1 MSKYIGNI
9 YQNIKPNKNDTN
21 LNTPFKSRP
30 IKHYR
35 LQKTNINNSTLSSRN
50 VSLRNIEQPNG
61 ISISQNTDC
70 INSNAHVFIDNI
82 LIENNDNVKNCCEPY
97 KALLKFKQKQPH
109 IDSKYFENTKS
120 RHDNRNYS
128 IEKNSTKYLLDKFE
142 SQRFFEKYDRNEF
155 YTKPRVFDTNIYHI
169 GDIVSLTSGN
179 VNNKY
184 KIRNLYYNLNN
195 DTGGT
200 YQLLTSPQLL
210 NEITHIIIENL
221 NGNLIQKMFNK
232 NAITKIADFDKIDD
246 YVKVYYKPS
255 NHVFAINNAAS
266 SSNRTSRLKYIS
278 NLQNNPLLNNTN
290 NFFLSEKTECTLK
303 INTRY
308 NKKQICTIEED
319 KLPPIIF
326 SKNTIPALYTSLLL
340 ENDIRSKT
348 ATIQFR
354 VPLTGDYYCYIGGN
368 IYSFLDN
375 ETIEFNNT
383 NTTGEN
389 YKNFYDLSGNKITY
403 THDISY
409 NTNPN
414 YFYWFED
421 TSSKGNIILK
431 YLETGKIYT
440 LTVNSD
446 FDDFNTSHDIFI
458 CLKHLKSTTKN
469 MILGIIDTDLYLQ
482 GLTYPKILFDNSLD
496 NIQFIY
502 ASFHQF
508 NQSDVGIIDNG
519 IINGTQRYS
528 KTYTFTINSTKNHYI
543 FLGSKQ
549 EDSEH
554 NESIIFNSVTLKG
567 NNIDTYYNISGGK
580 ITFVNRNNLPRLPNV
595 NLWYEQPSL
604 TRNNLYLENIAAG
617 NYKITIESNSETPGE
632 NIFIRIIPEDN
643 LDDFA
648 GFFYDSILT

>member
-21 LNTPFKSRP
+21 VNTPFKSRP

-128 IEKNSTKYLLDKFE
+128 IEKNSTTYFFDKFE
-142 SQRFFEKYDRNEF
+142 SQKFFGKYDRNEF

-179 VNNKY
+179 INNKF
-184 KIRNLYYNLNN
+184 KINNLYYDLFNN
-195 DTGGT
+195 DDKF
-200 YQLLTSPQLL
+200 QLLTSPQLL
-210 NEITHIIIENL
+210 NEITHITIETL
-221 NGNLIQKMFNK
+221 NGNLVQKMFNK
-232 NAITKIADFDKIDD
+232 NQIIKNADFDKIDD
-246 YVKVYYKPS
+246 YIKVYYKPS
-255 NHVFAINNAAS
+255 NHIFAINNAAS

-278 NLQNNPLLNNTN
+278 NLQNNPVLNNSN

-326 SKNTIPALYTSLLL
+326 SKNTIPSLYTSLLL

-354 VPLTGDYYCYIGGN
+354 VPLNGNYYCYIGGN
-368 IYSFLDN
+368 IYSFVDN

-383 NTTGEN
+383 NATGEN
-389 YKNFYDLSGNKITY
+389 YENFYDLSGNKITY
-403 THDISY
+403 MHDISY
-409 NTNPN
+409 NTNRN

-421 TSSKGNIILK
+421 TTFKGNIILK
-431 YLETGKIYT
+431 HLERGKIYT

-458 CLKHLKSTTKN
+458 CLKHINSTTKN

-482 GLTYPKILFDNSLD
+482 GLTYPKILFDNS
-496 NIQFIY
+496 
-502 ASFHQF
+502 
-508 NQSDVGIIDNG
+508 
-519 IINGTQRYS
+519 
-528 KTYTFTINSTKNHYI
+528 
-543 FLGSKQ
+543 
-549 EDSEH
+549 
-554 NESIIFNSVTLKG
+554 
-567 NNIDTYYNISGGK
+567 
-580 ITFVNRNNLPRLPNV
+580 
-595 NLWYEQPSL
+595 
-604 TRNNLYLENIAAG
+604 
-617 NYKITIESNSETPGE
+617 
-632 NIFIRIIPEDN
+632 
-643 LDDFA
+643 
-648 GFFYDSILT
+648 